1 MSNPLPQAR
10 FENLVVQELQDEVL
24 IYDLV
29 SNKAHC
35 LNASAAFIWRRC
47 DGTTSANDIASAF
60 AVKWKCDAPEDFVT
74 NAIGQLNDSQLLQ
87 HPSSIPP
94 RSPSRRHLL
103 KKLGVASAVALPLV
117 QSLVAPTTLY
127 ASVNCSCTSDAQC
140 ITQTG
145 CPTMTCGTNGQC
157 IA

>member
-1 MSNPLPQAR
+1 MVHSRPQAR
-10 FENLVVQELQDEVL
+10 TENIVVQELHDEVL
-24 IYDLV
+24 VYDLLQ
-29 SNKAHC
+29 NRAHC
-35 LNASAAFIWRRC
+35 LNSSAAFVWKHC
-47 DGTTSANDIASAF
+47 DGLLSPEQIASEF
-60 AVKWKCDAPEDFVT
+60 ARKWPCDTPAEIVSL
-74 NAIGQLNDSQLLQ
+74 AIDQLSSSDLLQ
-87 HPSSIPP
+87 TSETITQP
-94 RSPSRRHLL
+94 PSRRQLI
-103 KKLGVASAVALPLV
+103 KKFGFAATVALPLV